1 MWPSHS
7 LGSMQAPLSTLQAL
21 AKARS
26 YLDKIVPLSDEE
38 WEAFASEAKVKT
50 LQKKEHFLRQGEIC
64 TQCAIIIQGYVRH
77 YYLVDGREVSN
88 DFNFESMAT
97 GAYHSYMAILP
108 ARFNIVSMEPV
119 TLVCFSRSLLLHL
132 FDQYPKWQK
141 IGRIMI
147 EGMFNRKTLREES
160 FLLDSPEIRYRNL
173 LEKYPQML
181 QRVPLL
187 HIASYLGITPETLS
201 RIRSKQA

>member
-1 MWPSHS
+1 
-7 LGSMQAPLSTLQAL
+7 MQPHLSVPEALLQAR
-21 AKARS
+21 A
-26 YLDKIVPLSDEE
+26 YLSKIVPFSDEE
-38 WEAFASEAKVKT
+38 WEIFAKEARIKN
-50 LQKKEHFLRQGEIC
+50 LRKKEHFLRQGEIC
-64 TQCAIIIQGYVRH
+64 AQCAIIVQGYVRH

-97 GAYHSYMAILP
+97 GAYHSFMTRMP
-108 ARFNIVSMEPV
+108 ARFNIVAMEPV
-119 TLVCFSRSLLLHL
+119 TLVCFSRALLLRL
-132 FDQYPKWQK
+132 FDQYPNWQK
-141 IGRIMI
+141 IGRIII

-173 LEKYPQML
+173 EKKYPEML

-187 HIASYLGITPETLS
+187 HIASYLGMTPETLS